1 MSSASFSMNML
12 ILFPL
17 IFMQRNLFSLPSMRT
32 FSTSPVSSRSEIS
45 WLESSTWDEKMA
57 YSTIFSGS
65 LRSMVAE
72 VVFRSM

>member
-1 MSSASFSMNML
+1 VSSASFSMNML
-12 ILFPL
+12 ILFPS
-17 IFMQRNLFSLPSMRT
+17 IFMQRTLFSLPSMRT